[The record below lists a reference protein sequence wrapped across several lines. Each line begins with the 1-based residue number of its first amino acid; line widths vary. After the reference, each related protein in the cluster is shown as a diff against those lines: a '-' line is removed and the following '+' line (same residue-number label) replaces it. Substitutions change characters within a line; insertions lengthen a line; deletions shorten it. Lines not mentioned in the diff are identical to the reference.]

1 MPNKA
6 ILLIEDNEVDEL
18 LTLRAIATNGI
29 VNPVVVARDGEEALQ
44 ILFGDDQT
52 RPLRPAVVILDLRLP
67 KVSGFEVLQRL
78 RASELTKLLPVVIMT
93 SSKEDQDVVDGYRF
107 GANSFVRKPVKFEEL
122 VKAINS
128 LGMYWLLLNEHP
140 DRSL

>member
-1 MPNKA
+1 
-6 ILLIEDNEVDEL
+6 
-18 LTLRAIATNGI
+18 
-29 VNPVVVARDGEEALQ
+29 
-44 ILFGDDQT
+44 
-52 RPLRPAVVILDLRLP
+52 
-67 KVSGFEVLQRL
+67 